1 MAHQFSSSPTADCS
15 NPNSIFEKKLQQKLC
30 AKAIISA
37 NQPPEHNVGLANA
50 LAPRTHHT
58 LGVRYFLLGARGGL
72 DGWHQVLAANQPL
85 DLRALQTQCPG
96 PLIRRRRCHE
106 IREVLD
112 EKLSIVVGYST
123 PQTPQSRLELG
134 RRRKHGDS
142 REQIITLAT
151 TTQRLETQW
160 ECAD

>member
-1 MAHQFSSSPTADCS
+1 MAHHFSLSPTADCS

-37 NQPPEHNVGLANA
+37 NPPPEHNVGLANA

-72 DGWHQVLAANQPL
+72 DDWHQVSAANQPL

-106 IREVLD
+106 IRE
-112 EKLSIVVGYST
+112 YST
-123 PQTPQSRLELG
+123 RNYRLLSGTPHLRVVLNSVVVANTVIVES
-134 RRRKHGDS
+134 K
-142 REQIITLAT
+142 
-151 TTQRLETQW
+151 
-160 ECAD
+160 